1 MAPWQIYTVSDDAP
15 SNRVVGF
22 IVARVSKGGAVTE
35 LANSLFRSRK
45 DALDKLADLRDQDLG
60 LLVEAAL
67 SLVTEARIIPSKGF
81 GSKAVVE
88 VRYGTLEWVRLFDFF
103 DDELKFHASEFVG
116 KTEDQ
121 ARALFGKKDLAYI
134 QS

>member
-1 MAPWQIYTVSDDAP
+1 MAPWQIYTVSDDAGA
-15 SNRVVGF
+15 SNRPQDRVVGF

-35 LANSLFRSRK
+35 IANSLFRSRK
-45 DALDKLADLRDQDLG
+45 DALDKLADLSDQDIPV
-60 LLVEAAL
+60 LV
-67 SLVTEARIIPSKGF
+67 SEARIIPSKGF

-88 VRYGTLEWVRLFDFF
+88 VRYGDDEWVRLFDFF

-121 ARALFGKKDLAYI
+121 ARSLFGKKDLAYI